1 MPRKFWSARL
11 SRPISVK
18 NGPMLRTLYDV
29 RVFILDQPEGTQE
42 RQSWQKARELLL
54 AAAEHRGVVEAV
66 TRQVEAALFL
76 EARLVFTSR
85 LVLLRFPN

>member
-1 MPRKFWSARL
+1 
-11 SRPISVK
+11 
-18 NGPMLRTLYDV
+18 MLRTLHDV

-42 RQSWQKARELLL
+42 RQSWQKAGELLL

-85 LVLLRFPN
+85 PVLLRLPN

>member
-1 MPRKFWSARL
+1 
-11 SRPISVK
+11 
-18 NGPMLRTLYDV
+18 MLRTLHDV

-54 AAAEHRGVVEAV
+54 AAAEHRCVVEAV

>member
-1 MPRKFWSARL
+1 
-11 SRPISVK
+11 
-18 NGPMLRTLYDV
+18 MLRTLHDV

-42 RQSWQKARELLL
+42 HQSWQKARELLL
-54 AAAEHRGVVEAV
+54 AAVEHRGGVEAV

-85 LVLLRFPN
+85 LVLLRLPN